1 MKKIILTLCV
11 ALLSIAAGHKT
22 QAQDAG
28 ELVTIVKINKTDG
41 RIVRYGLPSSPVV
54 DFVGDNLVVSAAEVE
69 ELEMPRGEV
78 SHIDFEQN
86 WQSALDASSLG
97 EDDFSFSFDGANTL
111 LLASPRLTKV
121 ELFDT
126 AGRKA
131 ISAGAVDGN
140 ARVSLDALPAGV
152 YVVVPD
158 CHPAIK
164 IVKK

>member
-28 ELVTIVKINKTDG
+28 ELVTIVKINRTDG

-69 ELEMPRGEV
+69 ELEIPRGEV

-86 WQSALDASSLG
+86 WQLSL
-97 EDDFSFSFDGANTL
+97 
-111 LLASPRLTKV
+111 
-121 ELFDT
+121 
-126 AGRKA
+126 
-131 ISAGAVDGN
+131 I
-140 ARVSLDALPAGV
+140 
-152 YVVVPD
+152 
-158 CHPAIK
+158 HI
-164 IVKK
+164 